1 MPNSHHQISTCTHS
15 EKIKK
20 IQSERSG
27 NQQLVWITTRVMTNE
42 MIIGLC
48 GGGSITPLFFFC
60 LTTTKNLQTP
70 PR

>member
-1 MPNSHHQISTCTHS
+1 MPISHHQISTRIHS
-15 EKIKK
+15 VKIKK

-48 GGGSITPLFFFC
+48 GDGSITPVLFFFV
-60 LTTTKNLQTP
+60 
-70 PR
+70 